1 MSNSIHLSSPPMRS
15 LVVPTLFGEL
25 EPTVRGQL
33 LAAAPRRDFADACMI
48 QQRGD
53 RPSGFWVIEQGKVRI
68 GIYGL
73 KGEFRAIAMLG
84 TGDSYGELALFAGN
98 RRAVDAVADG
108 PVTMRWIDA
117 RAFEAALLCDPQSM
131 RNMVRVLSVQLQELL
146 GLLASLS
153 NGSAATR
160 IAATLVSLC
169 VGGQADS
176 NAGPVSLAL
185 NQQDLAELTGL
196 TRVTVSKCLA
206 DLEQQGAVR
215 RGYRKIEI
223 CDLAAV
229 QRAAIS

>member
-1 MSNSIHLSSPPMRS
+1 MSNSIHFETPSMRTMIA
-15 LVVPTLFGEL
+15 PTLFSEL
-25 EPTVRGQL
+25 GPAVRAQL
-33 LAAAPRRDFADACMI
+33 LAGAPRRDFSDASMI

-84 TGDSYGELALFAGN
+84 VGDSYGELALFAGS

-108 PVTMRWIDA
+108 PVTTRWIDA
-117 RAFEAALLCDPQSM
+117 HAYEAALLSDPHSM

-146 GLLASLS
+146 GLIASLS

-169 VGGQADS
+169 TGGQGDTD
-176 NAGPVSLAL
+176 AGPVSLAL

-196 TRVTVSKCLA
+196 TRVTVSKCLSA
-206 DLEQQGAVR
+206 LEQQGVVR

-229 QRAAIS
+229 RRAAMS